1 MINYLKINYISE
13 GIQVTLSYEDTYSD
27 NLPYDLATM
36 FRKVIEDSDANPEIV
51 INELKGA
58 FPICQD

>member
-1 MINYLKINYISE
+1 MINNLKINYISE

-36 FRKVIEDSDANPEIV
+36 FKKVIEDSDANPEIV
-51 INELKGA
+51 INELKDN
-58 FPICQD
+58 FNVE

>member
-1 MINYLKINYISE
+1 MIDSIKI
-13 GIQVTLSYEDTYSD
+13 SYHNNGVITTMEFADEWSD
-27 NLPYDLATM
+27 NLPYILADM
-36 FRKVIEDSDANPEIV
+36 FRRLIEDTNANPEIV

>member
-36 FRKVIEDSDANPEIV
+36 FKKVIEDSDANPEIV
-51 INELKGA
+51 IQELKDN
-58 FPICQD
+58 FNVE

>member
-1 MINYLKINYISE
+1 MINNLKINYISE

-36 FRKVIEDSDANPEIV
+36 FRKVIEDSNANPEIV
-51 INELKGA
+51 INELKDN
-58 FPICQD
+58 FNVE

>member
-1 MINYLKINYISE
+1 MINNLKINYISE

-36 FRKVIEDSDANPEIV
+36 FKKVIEDSDANPEIV
-51 INELKGA
+51 INELKDA

>member
-1 MINYLKINYISE
+1 MIDNLKINYIIE
-13 GIQVTLSYEDTYSD
+13 GIQITLSYDDTRSD

-51 INELKGA
+51 IQELKDN
-58 FPICQD
+58 FDVN

>member
-36 FRKVIEDSDANPEIV
+36 FKKVIEDSNANPEIV
-51 INELKGA
+51 IDELKNA
-58 FPICQD
+58 FPICQH

>member
-1 MINYLKINYISE
+1 MINNLKINYISE

-36 FRKVIEDSDANPEIV
+36 FKKVIEDSDANPEIV
-51 INELKGA
+51 INELKDA
-58 FPICQD
+58 FPIWQN

>member
-1 MINYLKINYISE
+1 MINNLKINYISE

-51 INELKGA
+51 IQELKDN
-58 FPICQD
+58 FNVE